1 MFQLFFQTLFN
12 PEGSVLQLIHI
23 PYDFSDMP
31 RSSRTFLRQKSI
43 FNESKK
49 LRYLIHLR
57 LDFDIVNIIS
67 NENIT
72 QKFQFTIKWSIF
84 STWVFRIMSS
94 SKGTKLFLHG
104 EIKVV
109 FSSTYRMQV
118 LNQEESITTVDI
130 PNPKVEQK
138 FFFEFSF
145 FLFLYFD

>member
-1 MFQLFFQTLFN
+1 MVAGDIKSQKVEAYNWLVFFLYKNNLFQLFFQTLFN

-84 STWVFRIMSS
+84 STSFSELWAPQKEPSCFCMVK
-94 SKGTKLFLHG
+94 SKLYSRAHI
-104 EIKVV
+104 EC
-109 FSSTYRMQV
+109 
-118 LNQEESITTVDI
+118 
-130 PNPKVEQK
+130 K
-138 FFFEFSF
+138 F
-145 FLFLYFD
+145 

>member
-1 MFQLFFQTLFN
+1 
-12 PEGSVLQLIHI
+12 
-23 PYDFSDMP
+23 
-31 RSSRTFLRQKSI
+31 
-43 FNESKK
+43 
-49 LRYLIHLR
+49 
-57 LDFDIVNIIS
+57 
-67 NENIT
+67 
-72 QKFQFTIKWSIF
+72 
-84 STWVFRIMSS
+84 MSS

-118 LNQEESITTVDI
+118 LNQEESMTTVDI